1 MDWFLYDIGL
11 RHERVKLIKD
21 QISVSLEANNYTM
34 IFLKVLQKNCK
45 HFTKQNG
52 DSETVKD
59 KGEQFP
65 LIFLDISFILNNG
78 LLFLSNAMVIL
89 QFTGCTKAYSRLE
102 NLKTHVRSHTGE
114 RPYVCEIPGCT
125 KAFSNASDRAK
136 HQNRTHSSIVSSFFI
151 FCHINISPR
160 A

>member
-1 MDWFLYDIGL
+1 
-11 RHERVKLIKD
+11 
-21 QISVSLEANNYTM
+21 M

-45 HFTKQNG
+45 HFAKQNA
-52 DSETVKD
+52 DSETVQD

-65 LIFLDISFILNNG
+65 LILLDISFILNNG

-151 FCHINISPR
+151 LGISHQLIFFVSELKD
-160 A
+160 

>member
-1 MDWFLYDIGL
+1 M
-11 RHERVKLIKD
+11 
-21 QISVSLEANNYTM
+21 Q
-34 IFLKVLQKNCK
+34 
-45 HFTKQNG
+45 
-52 DSETVKD
+52 D

-65 LIFLDISFILNNG
+65 LILLDISFILNNG

-136 HQNRTHSSIVSSFFI
+136 HQNRTHSSIVSSFFNLGISHQLI
-151 FCHINISPR
+151 FFVSELKD
-160 A
+160 